1 MTSSLICDSPGSGMD
16 AKFGC
21 RRHFMPQARGRHR
34 PVATTRRA
42 KWMEIA
48 RQDQARQLVVE
59 ACASHFTLTSFEACL
74 NAFRSMRPY
83 SRSCFARV
91 AFAVVAALLCVG
103 QHDRRPRNHDHR
115 RCRAA
120 ARTRRRGRHMTSW
133 LPHTTALTI
142 RRYAGLPP
150 GGGRGAKQPGSSA
163 VCSAARMPRVLL
175 VYAPHVA
182 GRGDRGVLDS
192 PLPGE
197 GAVDAYAGSYEK
209 PRGRTA
215 RRPVGT
221 SGAPREQR
229 RIGSCAANRAQGL
242 CHRKSSAVDHG
253 STDRSD
259 RTPRPPPKSTSRI
272 LDVSVDGNV
281 GDRTRGPAAVDAPEY
296 EPVIAGPPQA
306 LVPATSDKAR
316 SSVRSSGN
324 PARTLPV

>member
-1 MTSSLICDSPGSGMD
+1 MRHYNAARAGFSSAPDADDDGIIVWRCRAATLLFVRWPHCRSAPASKVVARRLRPDNGCDGTRVASLDPGVRGHRVPDCFARSSWELVTPRSGMD

-34 PVATTRRA
+34 PVAATRRA

-150 GGGRGAKQPGSSA
+150 GGGRGAK
-163 VCSAARMPRVLL
+163 
-175 VYAPHVA
+175 
-182 GRGDRGVLDS
+182 
-192 PLPGE
+192 
-197 GAVDAYAGSYEK
+197 
-209 PRGRTA
+209 
-215 RRPVGT
+215 
-221 SGAPREQR
+221 
-229 RIGSCAANRAQGL
+229 
-242 CHRKSSAVDHG
+242 
-253 STDRSD
+253 
-259 RTPRPPPKSTSRI
+259 
-272 LDVSVDGNV
+272 
-281 GDRTRGPAAVDAPEY
+281 
-296 EPVIAGPPQA
+296 
-306 LVPATSDKAR
+306 
-316 SSVRSSGN
+316 
-324 PARTLPV
+324 